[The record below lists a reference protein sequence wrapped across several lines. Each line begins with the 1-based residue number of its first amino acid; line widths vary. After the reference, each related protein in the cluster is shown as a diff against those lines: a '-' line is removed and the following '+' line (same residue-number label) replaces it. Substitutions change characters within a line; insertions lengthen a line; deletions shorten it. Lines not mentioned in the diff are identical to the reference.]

1 MMNVTILLDFDRLCC
16 AGYLCAVVCLNV
28 TMYLI
33 ASFYNKKFGEPTPKL
48 GFVFSIILSI
58 LCAASVFI
66 AAGDGKALV
75 LLQSVLLILSAAASI
90 VSSIGL
96 FFKMRKPRK

>member
-1 MMNVTILLDFDRLCC
+1 MNVTILLDFERLCC

-33 ASFYNKKFGEPTPKL
+33 ASFYSKKFGEPTPKL
-48 GFVFSIILSI
+48 GFIFSIVLSV
-58 LCAASVFI
+58 LCAAGVFI
-66 AAGDGKALV
+66 TVGDGPAPGMF
-75 LLQSVLLILSAAASI
+75 QSALLIMSAAASI

-96 FFKMRKPRK
+96 FLKMRKPRK

>member
-1 MMNVTILLDFDRLCC
+1 MNVTILFDFTRFCC

-33 ASFYNKKFGEPTPKL
+33 ASFYSKKFGEPTPKL
-48 GFVFSIILSI
+48 GFVFSIVLSV
-58 LCAASVFI
+58 LCAASMFI
-66 AAGDGKALV
+66 AVENGPAPGTF
-75 LLQSVLLILSAAASI
+75 QSVLLILSAAASI

>member
-1 MMNVTILLDFDRLCC
+1 MNVTILLDFEHCC
-16 AGYLCAVVCLNV
+16 LAGYLCAVVCLNV

-33 ASFYNKKFGEPTPKL
+33 ATFYNKKFGEPTPKL
-48 GFVFSIILSI
+48 GFVFSIVLSI

-66 AAGDGKALV
+66 AAGDGRALGV
-75 LLQSVLLILSAAASI
+75 LQSVLLILSAAASI
-90 VSSIGL
+90 VSSLGL

>member
-1 MMNVTILLDFDRLCC
+1 MNVTILFDFTRFCC
-16 AGYLCAVVCLNV
+16 AGYHCAVVCLNV

-33 ASFYNKKFGEPTPKL
+33 ASFYSKKFGEPTPKL
-48 GFVFSIILSI
+48 GFVFSIVLSV
-58 LCAASVFI
+58 LCAASMFI
-66 AAGDGKALV
+66 AVENGPAPGTF
-75 LLQSVLLILSAAASI
+75 QSVLLILSAAASI